1 MYEKHLKSAAS
12 SGVYNLPQTHRDSLK
27 QAADKLGLPVLIA
40 DISACRKVTEALR
53 QIGTVLHFP
62 TWYGAN
68 FDALFDC
75 LTDPDWQTG
84 DGLILLIDGTD
95 SLRQAESENFSTL
108 VEVFQAAAETRRET
122 GNPCWILLDTPA
134 RGIATLP
141 AA

>member
-27 QAADKLGLPVLIA
+27 QAADKLGLPVLVA

-108 VEVFQAAAETRRET
+108 VEVFQAASETRRET

>member
-12 SGVYNLPQTHRDSLK
+12 SGVYHLPQTHRDSLK
-27 QAADKLGLPVLIA
+27 QTADKLGLPVLIA

-53 QIGTVLHFP
+53 LIGTALLFP

-68 FDALFDC
+68 LDALFDC

-84 DGLILLIDGTD
+84 HGLILLIDGTD
-95 SLRQAESENFSTL
+95 RLRQAEPENFSTL
-108 VEVFQAAAETRRET
+108 VEVFQTVTEARRET

-134 RGIATLP
+134 CGIAALP